1 MAWTY
6 ENTKAGYA
14 KLWNSLVIKDK
25 AGADKFAK
33 KIIAAEP
40 RYRKIQDAT
49 GVPWYFVGLL
59 HMRES
64 SNDFRGVLHNGEK
77 IIGTKKVTS
86 LVPAGRGPFRSWEEA
101 AIDALKLK
109 GLQKIKDW
117 PVERVAYEAERYN
130 GLGYT
135 RASIGINSPY
145 LWAGSN
151 HQQRGKFVSDGKFDP
166 NAVDTQMGVMT
177 VLKRIHEIQG
187 NKAGGLAAG
196 GAVIAGGTAAAASG
210 DWSVA
215 LFVIGAAIIT
225 ATIAYI
231 IISRRKK

>member
-1 MAWTY
+1 MAWTF
-6 ENTKAGYA
+6 ENTRAGYLA
-14 KLWNSLVIKDK
+14 LWNSIKVANK

-33 KIIAAEP
+33 KIIANEP

-64 SNDFRGVLHNGEK
+64 SCDFRGVLHNGEH
-77 IIGTKKVTS
+77 IIGTKKVTQ

-109 GLQKIKDW
+109 GLHKIRDW
-117 PVERVAYEAERYN
+117 PVERIAYEAERYN

-177 VLKRIHEIQG
+177 VLRRIQDMHG
-187 NKAGGLAAG
+187 NKAGGLASGA
-196 GAVIAGGTAAAASG
+196 AVIAGGVAATVSG

-215 LFVIGAAIIT
+215 SFVIAATVVTAAI
-225 ATIAYI
+225 AFI
-231 IISRRKK
+231 IIKNRK

>member
-1 MAWTY
+1 MAWTF
-6 ENTKAGYA
+6 ENTKAGYWA
-14 KLWNSLVIKDK
+14 LWNSMKVTDK

-33 KIIAAEP
+33 KIIANEP

-64 SNDFRGVLHNGEK
+64 SCDFRGVLHNGEH

-109 GLQKIKDW
+109 GLHKIKDW

-135 RASIGINSPY
+135 KRGVNSPY

-151 HQQRGKFVSDGKFDP
+151 HQQPGKFVADHQWSP
-166 NAVDTQMGVMT
+166 TAMDTQMGVMT
-177 VLKRIHEIQG
+177 VLRRIQDMQG
-187 NKAGGLAAG
+187 NKGATLAAG
-196 GAVIAGGTAAAASG
+196 TAVVAGTVGAAASG
-210 DWSVA
+210 DWGVA
-215 LFVIGAAIIT
+215 LFVIGAALLV
-225 ATIAYI
+225 AAIAYI
-231 IISRRKK
+231 IIKNRK

>member
-1 MAWTY
+1 MAWTF
-6 ENTKAGYA
+6 ENTRKGYA
-14 KLWNSLVIKDK
+14 ALWNSMKITDK

-33 KIIAAEP
+33 RIIAAEP

-64 SNDFRGVLHNGEK
+64 SNDFRGVLHNGEH
-77 IIGTKKVTS
+77 IIGTKKVTK
-86 LVPAGRGPFRSWEEA
+86 LVPAGRGPFKTWEDA

-109 GLQKIKDW
+109 GLHRVKDW

-135 RASIGINSPY
+135 KMGVNSPY

-151 HQQRGKFVSDGKFDP
+151 HQQPGKYVADHQWSP
-166 NAVDTQMGVMT
+166 TAMDTQMGVMT
-177 VLKRIHEIQG
+177 VLRRIHEIQG

-196 GAVIAGGTAAAASG
+196 TAIIAGGAAAAVSG

-215 LFVIGAAIIT
+215 AFVIGAAVVTAII
-225 ATIAYI
+225 AFI
-231 IISRRKK
+231 IYDKGRK

>member
-1 MAWTY
+1 MAWTF
-6 ENTKAGYA
+6 ENTRAGYLA
-14 KLWNSLVIKDK
+14 LWNSMKVTDK
-25 AGADKFAK
+25 AGAAKFAK
-33 KIIAAEP
+33 KIIANES

-64 SNDFRGVLHNGEK
+64 SCNFAGVLHNGEH
-77 IIGTKKVTS
+77 IIGTGKLTR
-86 LVPAGRGPFRSWEEA
+86 LVPAGRGPFATWEEA

-109 GLQKIKDW
+109 GLHKIKDW

-135 RASIGINSPY
+135 KKGINSPY

-151 HQQRGKFVSDGKFDP
+151 HQQPGKYVADHQWSP
-166 NAVDTQMGVMT
+166 TAMDTQMGVMT
-177 VLKRIHEIQG
+177 VLKRIQDMQG

-196 GAVIAGGTAAAASG
+196 TAVVAGATAAAASG

-215 LFVIGAAIIT
+215 LFVIGGALLVAAI
-225 ATIAYI
+225 AFI
-231 IISRRKK
+231 IIKNKRK

>member
-1 MAWTY
+1 MAWTF
-6 ENTKAGYA
+6 ENTRAGYLA
-14 KLWNSLVIKDK
+14 LWNSIKVANK

-33 KIIAAEP
+33 KIIANEP

-64 SNDFRGVLHNGEK
+64 SCDFRGVLHNGEH

-109 GLQKIKDW
+109 GLHKIKDW
-117 PVERVAYEAERYN
+117 PVERIAYEAERYN

-135 RASIGINSPY
+135 KRGVNSPY

-151 HQQRGKFVSDGKFDP
+151 HQQPGKYVADHQWSP
-166 NAVDTQMGVMT
+166 TAMDTQMGVMT
-177 VLKRIHEIQG
+177 VLRRIQDMQG
-187 NKAGGLAAG
+187 NKAGGLASGA
-196 GAVIAGGTAAAASG
+196 AVIAGGVAATVSG

-215 LFVIGAAIIT
+215 SFVIAATVVTAAI
-225 ATIAYI
+225 AFI
-231 IISRRKK
+231 IIKNRK

>member
-1 MAWTY
+1 MAWTF

-14 KLWNSLVIKDK
+14 KLWNSIKVTNK

-64 SNDFRGVLHNGEK
+64 SNDFRGVLHNGEH
-77 IIGTKKVTS
+77 IIGAGKKTR
-86 LVPAGRGPFRSWEEA
+86 LVPAGRGPFSTWEDA

-109 GLQKIKDW
+109 GFHKIKEW
-117 PVERVAYEAERYN
+117 PVERFAYEAERFN

-135 RASIGINSPY
+135 KQGVNSPY

-151 HQQRGKFVSDGKFDP
+151 HQQPGKYVADHQWSP
-166 NAVDTQMGVMT
+166 TAVDTQMGVMT

-187 NKAGGLAAG
+187 TKGAG
-196 GAVIAGGTAAAASG
+196 GAAGAVIVAGGAAAAASG

-215 LFVIGAAIIT
+215 AFVIGAAVIT
-225 ATIAYI
+225 AVIAFI
-231 IISRRKK
+231 IIKNKRK

>member
-1 MAWTY
+1 MAWTF
-6 ENTKAGYA
+6 ENTRAGYLA
-14 KLWNSLVIKDK
+14 LWNSIKVSNK

-33 KIIAAEP
+33 KIIANEP

-64 SNDFRGVLHNGEK
+64 SCDFRGVLHNGEH

-117 PVERVAYEAERYN
+117 PVERIAYEAERYN

-135 RASIGINSPY
+135 KRGVNSPY

-151 HQQRGKFVSDGKFDP
+151 HQQPGKFVADHQWSPD
-166 NAVDTQMGVMT
+166 AIDTQMGVMT
-177 VLKRIHEIQG
+177 VLRRIQDIQG
-187 NKAGGLAAG
+187 NKAGGVAAS
-196 GAVIAGGTAAAASG
+196 VIVASGTAAAAIG
-210 DWSVA
+210 DDWSVA
-215 LFVIGAAIIT
+215 TFVIAATIIT
-225 ATIAYI
+225 AVIAFLI
-231 IISRRKK
+231 IRSRKK